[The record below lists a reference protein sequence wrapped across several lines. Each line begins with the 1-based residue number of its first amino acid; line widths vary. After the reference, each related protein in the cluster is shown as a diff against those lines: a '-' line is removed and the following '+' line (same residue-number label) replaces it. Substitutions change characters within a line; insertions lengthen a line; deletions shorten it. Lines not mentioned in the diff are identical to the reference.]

1 MKKKNKLDSL
11 ILTAGRVVQSLKY
24 QRRSQI
30 HLPGLCLIIFV

>member
-24 QRRSQI
+24 QSRSQI
-30 HLPGLCLIIFV
+30 HLPGLCPLMF